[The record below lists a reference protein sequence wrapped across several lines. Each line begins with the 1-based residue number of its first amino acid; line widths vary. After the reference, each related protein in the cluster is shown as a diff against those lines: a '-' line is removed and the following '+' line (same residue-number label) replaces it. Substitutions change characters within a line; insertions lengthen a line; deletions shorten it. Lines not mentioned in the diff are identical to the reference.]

1 MAKAA
6 KVVGVLR
13 WAEDTKVAV
22 VQAETPDLGSS
33 CEVHHLLDGLC
44 LLQDSEGD
52 RKSTRLNSS
61 H

>member
-13 WAEDTKVAV
+13 WAEETKVAA
-22 VQAETPDLGSS
+22 VQADTLGSG

-44 LLQDSEGD
+44 LLRDLEGCFPG
-52 RKSTRLNSS
+52 
-61 H
+61 HY